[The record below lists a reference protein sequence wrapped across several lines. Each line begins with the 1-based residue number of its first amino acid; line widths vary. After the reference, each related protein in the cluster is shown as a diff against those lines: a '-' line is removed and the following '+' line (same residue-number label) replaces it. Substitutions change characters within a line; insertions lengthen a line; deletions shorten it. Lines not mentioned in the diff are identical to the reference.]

1 MLTQLHASHALEAF
15 RLGQVLAY
23 PTEAVYGL
31 GCDPFNQQAVARI
44 LSLKGRK
51 VSKGLIVL
59 IAEWPQLFAL
69 VGDFPLRKLE
79 SVTETWPGPT
89 TWIFPKSASIPPWLC
104 GDNNNIAIRMT
115 AHPVARQLCEIG
127 PVVSTSA
134 NPQGQEPARSLSAL
148 EQLFPEG
155 LDGVVVG
162 ELGKESQP
170 SAIYDVLTGKRLR

>member
-1 MLTQLHASHALEAF
+1 VSQALDAL

-31 GCDPFNQQAVARI
+31 GCDPFNQHAVQRI

-69 VGDFPLRKLE
+69 IGDLPLAMLDC
-79 SVTETWPGPT
+79 VTETWPGPT
-89 TWIFPKSASIPPWLC
+89 TWIFPKSDSIPPWLS
-104 GDNNNIAIRMT
+104 GDNDSIAIRMT
-115 AHPVARQLCEIG
+115 GHPVARQLCQLG
-127 PVVSTSA
+127 PIVSTSA
-134 NPQGQEPARSLSAL
+134 NPHGQEPARSLEAL
-148 EQLFPEG
+148 DQFFSEG

-162 ELGKESQP
+162 DLGKESQP